1 MEVPMDRPAC
11 GGCEYLDEN
20 LRCERLMAGLP
31 CLYAKKEDG
40 EDDE

>member
-1 MEVPMDRPAC
+1 MEVPIDRPAC

-31 CLYAKKEDG
+31 CCYAEKETLIDNM
-40 EDDE
+40 